1 MSFDK
6 MRRYIT
12 NQFVFLRN
20 EMHFLEFKRCI
31 FHLHLIITSL
41 IYLFNIY
48 MHDLEIIRHLIILTI
63 WNTVII
69 LVPKIISNIHPVMG
83 IINLYHCHYKKV
95 FLFDILFAFISDA
108 RSFCVHSFYFNRIR
122 LQDTIKL
129 SAINIFVMCFLTM
142 YIYIFWSMKSKCIW
156 NFRLRMIHFFI
167 IFNDT
172 YKTLIFPQIVID

>member
-1 MSFDK
+1 MLYHNLKTGNFCKLQLCLICVSLALI
-6 MRRYIT
+6 RHVIWQNASLHNEPIRL
-12 NQFVFLRN
+12 LRN

-48 MHDLEIIRHLIILTI
+48 MHDLEIARY
-63 WNTVII
+63 TVII
-69 LVPKIISNIHPVMG
+69 LVPKIISNIHPVMS

-95 FLFDILFAFISDA
+95 FLFDLLFAFISYA

-129 SAINIFVMCFLTM
+129 SAINIFVMCFLIM
-142 YIYIFWSMKSKCIW
+142 YIY
-156 NFRLRMIHFFI
+156 
-167 IFNDT
+167 
-172 YKTLIFPQIVID
+172 

>member
-48 MHDLEIIRHLIILTI
+48 MHDLEIAIRLLFILAI

-83 IINLYHCHYKKV
+83 IINLYHCHYKKYSCSIY
-95 FLFDILFAFISDA
+95 FLHLYQTPDHFAYILSISTGSD
-108 RSFCVHSFYFNRIR
+108 
-122 LQDTIKL
+122 
-129 SAINIFVMCFLTM
+129 
-142 YIYIFWSMKSKCIW
+142 
-156 NFRLRMIHFFI
+156 
-167 IFNDT
+167 
-172 YKTLIFPQIVID
+172 YKTLLS